1 MTSRYLLGRF
11 VLIVAALVKE
21 PGRYLFCLHVIR
33 VVSIGSAR
41 KFGQSLIPV
50 QPFTMMVAGII
61 KCRPFLDEFLIH
73 TIEQVVQSFFES
85 FYGLLHLGSTSLQIS
100 ASQ

>member
-1 MTSRYLLGRF
+1 MY
-11 VLIVAALVKE
+11 
-21 PGRYLFCLHVIR
+21 VIR
-33 VVSIGSAR
+33 VMSKGSAR

-85 FYGLLHLGSTSLQIS
+85 FYGLLHLGSMSTSKALQTYRVVQTLQGHQLS
-100 ASQ
+100 P